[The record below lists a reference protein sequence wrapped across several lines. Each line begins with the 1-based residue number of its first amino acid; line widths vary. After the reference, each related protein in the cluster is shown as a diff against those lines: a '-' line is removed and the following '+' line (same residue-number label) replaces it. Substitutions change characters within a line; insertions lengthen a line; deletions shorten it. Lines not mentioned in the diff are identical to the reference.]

1 MHNKKKL
8 ATFETLDF
16 CFFFWKTISSKKKKN
31 LEDQKKVSET
41 VAMPPKRKAERSP
54 SPAKKK
60 AKNNEEETRG
70 RSKSPKR
77 NNTDFE
83 RSASR
88 SSSLDVEKEGKKVK
102 ATKTRSKSPSK
113 QRVKSPIR
121 SGIDIKVKRE
131 GIKRISTI
139 DETTQEAISFL
150 KQSGSKNLLTTSAT
164 LPETRGRTRARN
176 TLSEILGESVALL
189 FHPFPTYSVL
199 THILSI
205 LQ

>member
-1 MHNKKKL
+1 MI
-8 ATFETLDF
+8 FV
-16 CFFFWKTISSKKKKN
+16 FFSRKQFLVKKKN
-31 LEDQKKVSET
+31 LSRKTKKVCENRCNP
-41 VAMPPKRKAERSP
+41 MPPKRKAERSP

-77 NNTDFE
+77 NNTDSE

-88 SSSLDVEKEGKKVK
+88 SSSLDVEKEEGKKVK

-164 LPETRGRTRARN
+164 VPETRGRTRARN

>member
-1 MHNKKKL
+1 
-8 ATFETLDF
+8 
-16 CFFFWKTISSKKKKN
+16 
-31 LEDQKKVSET
+31 
-41 VAMPPKRKAERSP
+41 MPPKRKAERSP

-77 NNTDFE
+77 NNTDSE

-164 LPETRGRTRARN
+164 VPETRGRTRARN